1 LTNQALRHDVQRSE
15 GAIVERSIGPKTDRL
30 PTLVQN
36 HLHDQWTRLTLS
48 TRFLIASTL
57 IVCTTMLLI
66 GAWVD
71 GHRKKIVV
79 QNAGLASA
87 RTMHIA
93 IQGQIQDIE
102 TLRSLSPS
110 AKQVIADLTKETGL
124 GRNIMQIKIWLP
136 DGTIIHTATGSQI
149 GEKPPITK
157 ELAGALA
164 GHVMPHFNDEHDIE
178 SVEERKFGVP
188 IFEVYAPIYRK
199 GTSKVIAVAEFYE
212 DASDLKRE
220 FDIARKQSWLIVGSL
235 TFGMILL
242 LFSIVQRGSLLHES
256 AALSDKFLRRIGADL
271 HDGPAQL
278 LSLAVLRLHELVPAS
293 NRASRKAKKEA
304 VEALAAIQSAAQDA
318 LAEIRNI
325 SSGVSLPELERLN
338 TAEILQLA
346 ISKHEYRTKTQVQT
360 HIRALPENLPIPVR
374 TCIFRCVQEGLN
386 NAFRHAGAQGQFVS
400 SEADDNV
407 IRLTVRDTG
416 PGFRLLPSYDCKEA
430 LGLAGLRHRVEL
442 LGGSF
447 EIRSRLGK
455 GTMIM
460 VTLPKAGP
468 T

>member
-1 LTNQALRHDVQRSE
+1 
-15 GAIVERSIGPKTDRL
+15 
-30 PTLVQN
+30 
-36 HLHDQWTRLTLS
+36 
-48 TRFLIASTL
+48 
-57 IVCTTMLLI
+57 MLLI

-71 GHRKKIVV
+71 GHRKKIVI

-87 RTMHIA
+87 RTMHSV
-93 IQGQIQDIE
+93 IQGQIQDIQ
-102 TLRSLSPS
+102 TLRSLPPA
-110 AKQVIADLTKETGL
+110 AKQVIANLTNETGL
-124 GRNIMQIKIWLP
+124 GRTIMQVKLWLP
-136 DGTIIHTATGSQI
+136 DGTIMYTTSGSQI
-149 GEKPPITK
+149 GEKPPVTE

-164 GHVMPHFNDEHDIE
+164 GRVMPHFNDENDTE
-178 SVEERKFGVP
+178 SLEERKFGVP
-188 IFEVYAPIYRK
+188 IFEVYAPMYKK

-212 DASDLKRE
+212 DATDLKRE
-220 FDIARKQSWLIVGSL
+220 FDLARTQSWLIVGSL

-242 LFSIVQRGSLLHES
+242 LFSIVRRGSLLILEQKKALETKIKEQSSLLQQNEELRTRVTKALHES

-278 LSLAVLRLHELVPAS
+278 LSLAVLRLHELVPGS
-293 NRASRKAKKEA
+293 NSASRKVKKQA

-346 ISKHEYRTKTQVQT
+346 ISKHEFRTKTRVQT
-360 HIRALPENLPIPVR
+360 NIRNLPENLPISVR

-386 NAFRHAGAQGQFVS
+386 NAFRHAGAQGQFVGS
-400 SEADDNV
+400 VADENV
-407 IRLTVRDTG
+407 IRLTVRDAG
-416 PGFRLLPSYDCKEA
+416 PGFRLLPSHDCKEA

-455 GTMIM
+455 GTMIL

-468 T
+468 S